1 MNGDSACVSLWIVS
15 PIEVPLHIHQK
26 LFQIVVVRTISAALQ
41 GIDATPVYCE
51 TVTTQGIRTIMIGLP
66 DTAVK
71 ESRDRI
77 ESALREAGMRFPRR
91 AVTINLAP
99 ADVRKEGSLYDVPIA
114 VAVMAA
120 DGKIPTDKLE
130 QYMMVGELSLD
141 GAVKPV
147 KGCLP
152 FAILAR
158 QMHLKGIIVPRENA
172 CEAAVVNNLDVLCAD
187 TLKDVMDFMA
197 GESEM
202 ERKEMNTREMFEKA
216 ERTYPHDFKDVKGQ
230 EMVKRA
236 FAIAAAGGHN
246 MIMVGPPG
254 AGKSMMAKCLP
265 SILPPLSLSEA
276 LETTKIHSV
285 AGLRAETGLVT
296 QRPFRSP
303 HHTISS
309 VALIGGG
316 TNPMPGEVSLA
327 HNGVLYLDELPEF
340 SKSVLEVLRQPL
352 EDRQITIARAK
363 NTVTYPASLM
373 LVASMNPCP
382 CGYYN
387 HPTHPCICSETQVRK
402 YLGRVSGPLLDRID
416 LQIEILPL
424 SFEEVSRTGVAE
436 SSASIRERVIKARQ
450 IQEERFR
457 EEPGIHCNAQMT
469 PALLRQY
476 CQLDEKAL
484 NMIQRAMTR
493 LDLSAR
499 AYDRILKVARTI
511 ADYDGE
517 PNITSTHIAEAI
529 SYRNL
534 DRSSWG
540 QG

>member
-1 MNGDSACVSLWIVS
+1 M
-15 PIEVPLHIHQK
+15 
-26 LFQIVVVRTISAALQ
+26 VVRTISAAIQ

-66 DTAVK
+66 DAAVK

-77 ESALREAGMRFPRR
+77 ESALRETGMRFPRR

-130 QYMMVGELSLD
+130 HYMMVGELSLD

-187 TLKDVMDFMA
+187 TLKDVMGFLA

-202 ERKEMNTREMFEKA
+202 ELKVMNTREMFEQA
-216 ERTYPHDFKDVKGQ
+216 ERTYPNDFKDVKGQ

-363 NTVTYPASLM
+363 NTVTYPSSLM

-387 HPTHPCICSETQVRK
+387 HPTHPCICTETQVRK

-424 SFEEVSRTGVAE
+424 SFEEVSRAGVAE

-450 IQEERFR
+450 IQEERFK
-457 EEPGIHCNAQMT
+457 EVPGVHCNAQMT
-469 PALLRQY
+469 PALLREY
-476 CQLDEKAL
+476 CKLDDKAL
-484 NMIQRAMTR
+484 AMIKKAMTK

-511 ADYDGE
+511 ADYDGDLE
-517 PNITSTHIAEAI
+517 INSVHIAESI

>member
-1 MNGDSACVSLWIVS
+1 M
-15 PIEVPLHIHQK
+15 
-26 LFQIVVVRTISAALQ
+26 VVRTISAALL

-51 TVTTQGIRTIMIGLP
+51 TVVNNGIRTIIVGLP
-66 DTAVK
+66 DSAVK

-77 ESALREAGMRFPRR
+77 ESALRESGTHFPRR
-91 AVTINLAP
+91 AVTINMAP

-114 VAVMAA
+114 VAVLAA
-120 DGKIPTDKLE
+120 DGRLPSDKLE

-172 CEAAVVNNLDVLCAD
+172 CEAAVVNNLEVLMAD
-187 TLKDVMDFMA
+187 HVKDVIGFFA

-202 ERKEMNTREMFEKA
+202 ERKEMDTRQMFQQA
-216 ERTYPHDFKDVKGQ
+216 ERTFASDFADVKGQ
-230 EMVKRA
+230 EIVKRA

-246 MIMVGPPG
+246 LIMVGPPG

-285 AGLRAETGLVT
+285 AGFRAKTGLVT

-303 HHTISS
+303 HHTISNI
-309 VALIGGG
+309 ALVGGG
-316 TNPMPGEVSLA
+316 ANPMPGEISLA

-340 SKSVLEVLRQPL
+340 SKSVLEVMRQPL

-363 NTVTYPASLM
+363 NTVTYPSSLM

-387 HPTHPCICSETQVRK
+387 HPTHPCTCTETQVRK

-416 LQIEILPL
+416 
-424 SFEEVSRTGVAE
+424 
-436 SSASIRERVIKARQ
+436 
-450 IQEERFR
+450 
-457 EEPGIHCNAQMT
+457 
-469 PALLRQY
+469 
-476 CQLDEKAL
+476 
-484 NMIQRAMTR
+484 
-493 LDLSAR
+493 
-499 AYDRILKVARTI
+499 
-511 ADYDGE
+511 YDGTE
-517 PNITSTHIAEAI
+517 TYCHKFCAAS
-529 SYRNL
+529 
-534 DRSSWG
+534 
-540 QG
+540 

>member
-1 MNGDSACVSLWIVS
+1 M
-15 PIEVPLHIHQK
+15 
-26 LFQIVVVRTISAALQ
+26 VVQTISAALL

-51 TVTTQGIRTIMIGLP
+51 TTATQGIRTIMIGLP
-66 DTAVK
+66 DPAVK

-77 ESALREAGMRFPRR
+77 ESALRESGMKFPRR
-91 AVTINLAP
+91 AITINLAP

-114 VAVMAA
+114 IAVLAA
-120 DGKIPTDKLE
+120 DGKIPLDKLG

-141 GAVKPV
+141 GGVKPV

-158 QMHLKGIIVPRENA
+158 KMNLKGIIVPRENA
-172 CEAAVVNNLDVLCAD
+172 CEAGVVNNLEVLIAD
-187 TLKDVMDFMA
+187 HLKDVIAFMM
-197 GESEM
+197 GEGQM
-202 ERKEMNTREMFEKA
+202 ERKEMNTREMFQQA
-216 ERTYPHDFKDVKGQ
+216 ERTFSSDFADVKGQ
-230 EMVKRA
+230 ENVKRA

-246 MIMVGPPG
+246 LILVGPPG

-265 SILPPLSLSEA
+265 SILPPLSLAEA

-296 QRPFRSP
+296 QRPFRAP

-309 VALIGGG
+309 IALIGGG
-316 TNPMPGEVSLA
+316 ANPMPGEVSLA

-340 SKSVLEVLRQPL
+340 NKTVLEVMRQPL

-363 NTVTYPASLM
+363 NTVTYPSSLM

-387 HPTHPCICSETQVRK
+387 HPTHPCVCSETQVRR
-402 YLGRVSGPLLDRID
+402 YLGKVSGPLLDRID

-424 SFEEVSRTGVAE
+424 SFDEVSKTQTSE
-436 SSASIRERVIKARQ
+436 PSSVIRERVLKARE
-450 IQEERFR
+450 IQRVRFQ
-457 EEPGIHCNAQMT
+457 EHPLIHCNAQMT
-469 PALLRQY
+469 PALMREH
-476 CQLDEKAL
+476 CQLDDKSLAL
-484 NMIQRAMTR
+484 IKKAMTK

-499 AYDRILKVARTI
+499 AYDRILRVSRTI
-511 ADYDGE
+511 ADYEGCE
-517 PNITSTHIAEAI
+517 NITSTHIAEAI

>member
-1 MNGDSACVSLWIVS
+1 M
-15 PIEVPLHIHQK
+15 
-26 LFQIVVVRTISAALQ
+26 VVRTVSAALQ

-51 TVTTQGIRTIMIGLP
+51 TATAPGCRILIIGLP

-71 ESRDRI
+71 ESRDRM
-77 ESALREAGMRFPRR
+77 ESALRESGLRPPRKQII
-91 AVTINLAP
+91 INLAP

-114 VAVMAA
+114 VAVLAA
-120 DGKIPTDKLE
+120 GEIIPANKLE
-130 QYMMVGELSLD
+130 HYMMVGELSLD
-141 GAVKPV
+141 GKIKPV
-147 KGCLP
+147 SGCLP

-158 QMHLKGIIVPRENA
+158 KMQLKGIIVPRENA
-172 CEAAVVNNLDVLCAD
+172 QEAAVVNNLDVLTAD
-187 TLKDVMDFMA
+187 TLAQVVDFLCDR
-197 GESEM
+197 GELDQVSV
-202 ERKEMNTREMFEKA
+202 NTREMFAHA
-216 ERTYPHDFKDVKGQ
+216 ERTFPADFADVKGQ

-246 MIMVGPPG
+246 LIMVGPPG

-285 AGLRAETGLVT
+285 AGIRAQTGLIT

-316 TNPMPGEVSLA
+316 ANPLPGEVSLA

-340 SKSVLEVLRQPL
+340 NRSVLEVLRQPL
-352 EDRQITIARAK
+352 EDRKITIARAK
-363 NTVTYPASLM
+363 NTVTYPSSLM

-382 CGYYN
+382 CGYFN
-387 HPTHPCICSETQVRK
+387 HPTRECTCTETQVRK
-402 YLGRVSGPLLDRID
+402 YLGRISGPLLDRID
-416 LQIEILPL
+416 LQIEIRPL
-424 SFEEVSRTGVAE
+424 SFDELSRTHVAE
-436 SSASIRERVIKARQ
+436 SSASIRERVLKARQ
-450 IQEERFR
+450 IQTNRFEAFNNNLTSEGGMGR
-457 EEPGIHCNAQMT
+457 VSCNSQMT
-469 PALLRQY
+469 PALMREF
-476 CQLDEKAL
+476 CVLDDRSLKML
-484 NMIQRAMTR
+484 QNAMSK

-499 AYDRILKVARTI
+499 AYDRILRVARTI
-511 ADYDGE
+511 ADYEGCE
-517 PNITSTHIAEAI
+517 NINSTHVAEAI

-534 DRSSWG
+534 DKQSWG

>member
-1 MNGDSACVSLWIVS
+1 
-15 PIEVPLHIHQK
+15 
-26 LFQIVVVRTISAALQ
+26 
-41 GIDATPVYCE
+41 
-51 TVTTQGIRTIMIGLP
+51 
-66 DTAVK
+66 
-71 ESRDRI
+71 
-77 ESALREAGMRFPRR
+77 
-91 AVTINLAP
+91 
-99 ADVRKEGSLYDVPIA
+99 
-114 VAVMAA
+114 
-120 DGKIPTDKLE
+120 
-130 QYMMVGELSLD
+130 
-141 GAVKPV
+141 
-147 KGCLP
+147 
-152 FAILAR
+152 
-158 QMHLKGIIVPRENA
+158 
-172 CEAAVVNNLDVLCAD
+172 
-187 TLKDVMDFMA
+187 
-197 GESEM
+197 
-202 ERKEMNTREMFEKA
+202 
-216 ERTYPHDFKDVKGQ
+216 
-230 EMVKRA
+230 
-236 FAIAAAGGHN
+236 
-246 MIMVGPPG
+246 
-254 AGKSMMAKCLP
+254 
-265 SILPPLSLSEA
+265 
-276 LETTKIHSV
+276 
-285 AGLRAETGLVT
+285 
-296 QRPFRSP
+296 
-303 HHTISS
+303 
-309 VALIGGG
+309 
-316 TNPMPGEVSLA
+316 MPGEVSLA

-457 EEPGIHCNAQMT
+457 EEPGVHCNAQMT

>member
-1 MNGDSACVSLWIVS
+1 M
-15 PIEVPLHIHQK
+15 
-26 LFQIVVVRTISAALQ
+26 VVRTISAALQ

-51 TVTTQGIRTIMIGLP
+51 TATAPGCRIILIGLP

-71 ESRDRI
+71 ESRDRM
-77 ESALREAGMRFPRR
+77 ESALRESGLRPPRKQII
-91 AVTINLAP
+91 INLAP

-114 VAVMAA
+114 VAVLAA
-120 DGKIPTDKLE
+120 GEIIPANKLE
-130 QYMMVGELSLD
+130 RYMLVGELSLD
-141 GAVKPV
+141 GKIKPV
-147 KGCLP
+147 SGCLP

-158 QMHLKGIIVPRENA
+158 KMQLQGIIVPRENA
-172 CEAAVVNNLDVLCAD
+172 QEAAVVNNLDVLAAD
-187 TLKDVMDFMA
+187 NLAEVVEFLCDRGQLDQV
-197 GESEM
+197 SV
-202 ERKEMNTREMFEKA
+202 NTREMFAHA
-216 ERTYPHDFKDVKGQ
+216 ERTYAADFADVKGQ
-230 EMVKRA
+230 DLVKRA

-246 MIMVGPPG
+246 LIMVGPPG

-285 AGLRAETGLVT
+285 AGIRANSGLIT

-316 TNPMPGEVSLA
+316 TNPMPGEVSLS

-340 SKSVLEVLRQPL
+340 SRTVLEVLRQPL
-352 EDRQITIARAK
+352 EDRKITIARAK
-363 NTVTYPASLM
+363 NTVTYPSSLM

-387 HPTHPCICSETQVRK
+387 HPTRECTCTETQVRK
-402 YLGRVSGPLLDRID
+402 YLGRISGPLMDRID
-416 LQIEILPL
+416 LQIEIHAL
-424 SFEEVSRTGVAE
+424 SFEELSRTHVAE
-436 SSASIRERVIKARQ
+436 SSASIRERVVRARQ
-450 IQEERFR
+450 IQMDRFAK
-457 EEPGIHCNAQMT
+457 EVASDESQGETIHCNAQMS
-469 PALLRQY
+469 PAMLRKY
-476 CQLDEKAL
+476 CVLDDRSLKML
-484 NMIQRAMTR
+484 QSAMSK

-499 AYDRILKVARTI
+499 AYDRILRVARTI
-511 ADYDGE
+511 ADYEGCE
-517 PNITSTHIAEAI
+517 NINSTHIAEAI

-534 DRSSWG
+534 DKQSWG